1 MNILDIAGKKK
12 NKKKTAIPQEGKP
25 FFSCIVFLQDSKH
38 MRKVGKMNKGL
49 YIQTCMACY
58 CYRISASLEWICNEK
73 TKVSRLSLMKCK
85 SLQPMS

>member
-38 MRKVGKMNKGL
+38 MRKVGKMNKRNN
-49 YIQTCMACY
+49 I
-58 CYRISASLEWICNEK
+58 
-73 TKVSRLSLMKCK
+73 
-85 SLQPMS
+85 